1 MTNVII
7 EVSKYVLIFLM
18 AVYTYLN
25 FSYFRFH
32 DVWEQNRTCA
42 RQNVMMFFIHLIAY
56 AILFLKS
63 KDERVVLFCLFYRL
77 YRAVPAVLSQHVP
90 DSCQQYVYVALCR
103 LYHADA
109 SLI

>member
-63 KDERVVLFCLFYRL
+63 KDERVVLFLPLISGCTGCFI
-77 YRAVPAVLSQHVP
+77 ATCPGFLSTICVCCSVSAL
-90 DSCQQYVYVALCR
+90 SC
-103 LYHADA
+103 
-109 SLI
+109 